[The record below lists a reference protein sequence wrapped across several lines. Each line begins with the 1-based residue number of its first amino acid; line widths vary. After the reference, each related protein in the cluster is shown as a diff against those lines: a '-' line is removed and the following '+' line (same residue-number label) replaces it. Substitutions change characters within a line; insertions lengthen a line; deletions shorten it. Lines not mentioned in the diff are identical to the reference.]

1 MLCNVELT
9 EHSVKK
15 GTKRQFIGM
24 KLALDKDVSKK
35 KKPKQQECAKTSML
49 KEI

>member
-1 MLCNVELT
+1 MQLT

-24 KLALDKDVSKK
+24 KLALDKYVSKK
-35 KKPKQQECAKTSML
+35 KIRNNKNWLRHQC
-49 KEI
+49 